1 MRQEYKV
8 VRRENNTFPNM
19 LYLCSR
25 KFGKKVE
32 TFSFIL
38 AVALSTVVSLL
49 IIGLVLGVVYYRWR
63 TKDLMAGI
71 TEFIGRNWKL
81 EQEIQQLI
89 KTNHSKK

>member
-1 MRQEYKV
+1 MQQKV
-8 VRRENNTFPNM
+8 R
-19 LYLCSR
+19 
-25 KFGKKVE
+25 KKVE

-49 IIGLVLGVVYYRWR
+49 IIGLVLGVLYYRWR

>member
-1 MRQEYKV
+1 MQQKV
-8 VRRENNTFPNM
+8 R
-19 LYLCSR
+19 
-25 KFGKKVE
+25 KKVE

-49 IIGLVLGVVYYRWR
+49 IIGLVLGVLYYRWR
-63 TKDLMAGI
+63 TKDLMVGI

-89 KTNHSKK
+89 KTNHSKKK

>member
-1 MRQEYKV
+1 MQQKV
-8 VRRENNTFPNM
+8 R
-19 LYLCSR
+19 
-25 KFGKKVE
+25 KKVE

-49 IIGLVLGVVYYRWR
+49 IIGLVLGVLYYRWR

-89 KTNHSKK
+89 KTNHSKKK

>member
-1 MRQEYKV
+1 M
-8 VRRENNTFPNM
+8 NSFA
-19 LYLCSR
+19 
-25 KFGKKVE
+25 
-32 TFSFIL
+32 FIL
-38 AVALSTVVSLL
+38 AVALSTVVILL
-49 IIGLVLGVVYYRWR
+49 IIGLVLGVLYYRWR

>member
-1 MRQEYKV
+1 MRFTFAAESF
-8 VRRENNTFPNM
+8 VRMN
-19 LYLCSR
+19 S
-25 KFGKKVE
+25 V
-32 TFSFIL
+32 SFIL
-38 AVALSTVVSLL
+38 AVALSTVICLF
-49 IIGLVLGVVYYRWR
+49 IIGLVLGVLYYRWR

>member
-1 MRQEYKV
+1 M
-8 VRRENNTFPNM
+8 
-19 LYLCSR
+19 
-25 KFGKKVE
+25 E

-49 IIGLVLGVVYYRWR
+49 IIGLVLGVLYYRWR
-63 TKDLMAGI
+63 TKDLMVGI